1 MQPREK
7 SSGIRIIE
15 LAIQSE
21 EDILNIVNST
31 KLIESEKV
39 RLYNFKRKEFLVN
52 KFAQSFQNTYY
63 ILL

>member
-52 KFAQSFQNTYY
+52 KFVQSFQNTYY
-63 ILL
+63 IPL